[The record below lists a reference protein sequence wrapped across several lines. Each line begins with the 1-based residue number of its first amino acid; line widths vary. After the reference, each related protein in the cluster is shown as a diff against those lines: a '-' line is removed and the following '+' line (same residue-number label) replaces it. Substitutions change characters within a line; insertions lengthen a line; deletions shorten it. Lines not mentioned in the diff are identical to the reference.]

1 MDASSVEKFGKQPP
15 ASSDSSKAQVIG
27 EGAPASQAT
36 DRAAAVASSS
46 NALEMS
52 RMLMTPIR
60 L

>member
-1 MDASSVEKFGKQPP
+1 V
-15 ASSDSSKAQVIG
+15 VVY
-27 EGAPASQAT
+27 QAAV
-36 DRAAAVASSS
+36 RAAGAASS